1 MIKRKTMR
9 RRLIALGAGGL
20 LLAVVGVAAAL
31 FFGRGKELTTSSSE
45 AERVFRQALQNER
58 SYYLKEAREGFARA
72 LELDP
77 QFAEAMLGLARMTPG
92 DQSLVLVRRAAKERD
107 RLTERARLHVDPQL
121 AFREGRIDEALK
133 FAQET
138 HEKYPDD
145 IRAAMMLA
153 NHAIEKGDTAR
164 AQEIFKELLVV
175 EPNNALAYN
184 SLGYYHAYR
193 GEYDQAME
201 NLRKYQFM
209 APDQAN
215 PYDSLAEVQAYSGHY
230 DEAIANLNQVLKMKP
245 DFFLAYL
252 HMGIAY
258 EGKGD
263 YARAIEAFRRGA
275 REANDDDVRRQHLRE
290 AIRVAFVTQDA
301 AQARQLIAEYRALP
315 GDKNP
320 EITKMVMD
328 ALEALLENRP
338 AETER
343 LLREVAPKIV
353 AAYSEE
359 MTDKK
364 QKMDDDPG
372 WTYLMAQALARQGK
386 TAEAIALCEK
396 LDNPQSTYGSFEQRH
411 WVFSGRAFLAELVA
425 RQGDLDRAEKL
436 LAENRKWNPSWAPAR
451 QSEEVVAQLRRE
463 KVLAA
468 SK

>member
-1 MIKRKTMR
+1 MRK
-9 RRLIALGAGGL
+9 RRLVALGAGGL
-20 LLAVVGVAAAL
+20 LVAVVGVAAAMY
-31 FFGRGKELTTSSSE
+31 FGRGRELTTSSSE
-45 AERVFRQALQNER
+45 AEKVFREALQNER
-58 SYYLKEAREGFARA
+58 AYYLREAREGFARA

-107 RLTERARLHVDPQL
+107 RLTERERLHVDTQL
-121 AFREGRIDEALK
+121 ALREGRRDDALRV
-133 FAQET
+133 AQIT

-153 NHAIEKGDTAR
+153 NHEIEKGNSER
-164 AQEIFKELLVV
+164 AQQIFKELLAV

-193 GEYDQAME
+193 GEYDLAMD
-201 NLRKYQFM
+201 NIRKYQFM

-215 PYDSLAEVQAYSGHY
+215 PYDSLGEIQAYSGHY

-245 DFFLAYL
+245 DFFLAHL

-290 AIRVAFVTQDA
+290 AIRVAFVAQDA
-301 AQARQLIAEYRALP
+301 AQARQLIAEYRAVP

-320 EITKMVMD
+320 EITRVAMD
-328 ALEALLENRP
+328 AVLALLENRP

-343 LLREVAPKIV
+343 LLQEVAPKII

-359 MTDKK
+359 MTEKT
-364 QKMDDDPG
+364 QKVVDDPG
-372 WTYLMAQALARQGK
+372 WNYLMAQALARQGK

-396 LDNPQSTYGSFEQRH
+396 LDNPQNTYGSFEQRH
-411 WVFSGRAFLAELVA
+411 WVFSGRAMLAELVA

-451 QSEEVVAQLRRE
+451 ASEEVVAQLRRE